1 MDIYMINNYSII
13 LSLASLSLKAVE
25 QAKKEVPKARN
36 LLIEIYVAKKCEA
49 TYLEDREII

>member
-1 MDIYMINNYSII
+1 MINNYSII